1 MQLPQFGDVHVVV
14 APQHLCTRK
23 NHEFMHRY
31 GRHFYVEVVRII
43 TTFVG
48 HRIIIIFIEYY
59 NIGLRIIILFNEY
72 YNIGH
77 IIVILFLEC
86 HWYSFIHLCKCIY
99 GMHIQKDF
107 PSTEQVVVN
116 NSRCGLFNSTLQN
129 TFDSDLHNKAS
140 YNWRCFETM
149 RYSMF
154 SMLSFHSWQVSSH
167 TRRCDELLVTLYTLL
182 LFFFNLFYFYYY
194 YDQLFKLWHLT
205 FVH

>member
-149 RYSMF
+149 RCSPCHPSIRDKF
-154 SMLSFHSWQVSSH
+154 QVIPDVVTNYLWRC
-167 TRRCDELLVTLYTLL
+167 TR
-182 LFFFNLFYFYYY
+182 YYY
-194 YDQLFKLWHLT
+194 FFLIYFIFIIIMTNYLNCDT
-205 FVH
+205 